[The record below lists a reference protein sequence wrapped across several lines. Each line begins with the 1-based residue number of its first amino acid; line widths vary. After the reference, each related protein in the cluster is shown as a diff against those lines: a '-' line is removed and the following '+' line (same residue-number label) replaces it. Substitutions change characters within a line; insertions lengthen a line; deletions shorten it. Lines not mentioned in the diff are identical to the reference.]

1 MELNGQLLS
10 AVSTLIISLLASL
23 LLSRST
29 TKAAK
34 SQTIGKALEKLA
46 AVAMEKA
53 KEDQPKPADDEL
65 PPGFAMMLQ
74 MVEKTVANNMHVAQQ
89 SIDLLEEKA
98 AFRQEQIEVMKGDYE
113 SLLAQQRHLET
124 LLAKVNAD
132 VKTYAGFRDADR
144 LEIDKLNR
152 QMNDLAGKLNE
163 ANRLLQTTTEE
174 LKQERARLTHEQR
187 MNSILRTER
196 DHAVAESAE
205 NEAKRREL
213 ENDYRLL
220 QTELREVRAE
230 LKEVRQQLEI
240 LQSVTV
246 PRSQVDRIEQ
256 DLKHLG
262 DTGKLADN
270 GKLGG

>member
-23 LLSRST
+23 MLSRST

-46 AVAMEKA
+46 TIAMDKA
-53 KEDQPKPADDEL
+53 KEDQPPPSSDEL

-74 MVEKTVANNMHVAQQ
+74 MVEKTVANNMQVAQQ

-124 LLAKVNAD
+124 VLAKVNAD
-132 VKTYAGFRDADR
+132 VKTYAGFRDSDR

-152 QMNDLAGKLNE
+152 QMSDLVTKLNE

-174 LKQERARLTHEQR
+174 LRVERQRVTFEQR
-187 MNSILRTER
+187 RNSILQTER
-196 DHAVAESAE
+196 DDAVRESE
-205 NEAKRREL
+205 ESNQQRRAI

-220 QTELREVRAE
+220 QAELREVRAE

-262 DTGKLADN
+262 DTGKL
-270 GKLGG
+270 GG